1 LLALKTIG
9 IAKKKKDDEIS
20 GIIAGWALRDFDPW
34 AEPKEDGEEKD
45 PSVEEETFRKQLTKK
60 LTRKQT
66 ILKRRKGAVNQKQN
80 LLAARKTLEAKQS
93 ILEAKRI
100 EILNTADNLVSD
112 DKLGSKSRLE
122 SRDKLISVTRR
133 EPLSAIM
140 ETELDLNETEL
151 DESEPELQ
159 PEPLVKSDESKPSL
173 GSKPSLESHDAP
185 TEPDRPDLEISPPPT
200 TTLLP
205 SLANQTS

>member
-1 LLALKTIG
+1 MLALKTIG

-45 PSVEEETFRKQLTKK
+45 PSVEEETFRKQYTKK

-100 EILNTADNLVSD
+100 EILSTADNLVSD
-112 DKLGSKSRLE
+112 DKLGSKSRLDSGE
-122 SRDKLISVTRR
+122 KLISVTRR
-133 EPLSAIM
+133 EALSAIR
-140 ETELDLNETEL
+140 ESEQDLNETEL

-159 PEPLVKSDESKPSL
+159 PEPRVKSDESKPSL
-173 GSKPSLESHDAP
+173 ESHEAP
-185 TEPDRPDLEISPPPT
+185 TEPDIPDLEISPPPT
-200 TTLLP
+200 TTILP